1 MKIHIKFYLKTL
13 FFSVT
18 FRSARISM
26 RRSALRSFI
35 FVDLVFR
42 LPTSCFA
49 QQLSCNLAS
58 YCWKPSSN
66 ILLYSM
72 QDFSAHPTLFA
83 AGWMSLPRAMEMA
96 EDLSELL
103 FHFLALRARC
113 RANRLAVVSTMA
125 AVKVFGIIYVQYC
138 FLNYYCRSL
147 WRKKNFGF

>member
-1 MKIHIKFYLKTL
+1 
-13 FFSVT
+13 
-18 FRSARISM
+18 
-26 RRSALRSFI
+26 
-35 FVDLVFR
+35 
-42 LPTSCFA
+42 
-49 QQLSCNLAS
+49 
-58 YCWKPSSN
+58 
-66 ILLYSM
+66 M

-113 RANRLAVVSTMA
+113 RANRLAVVSTMV

-147 WRKKNFGF
+147 RRKKNFGF